1 MKEKQIGKKRKKEN
15 LKKTKSHNKKS
26 EWLRIEKS

>member
-1 MKEKQIGKKRKKEN
+1 MKEKQIGKKKKGE
-15 LKKTKSHNKKS
+15 LKKTKSHKKKS

>member
-1 MKEKQIGKKRKKEN
+1 MKEKQIGKKKEN
-15 LKKTKSHNKKS
+15 LKKTKSHKKKS

>member
-1 MKEKQIGKKRKKEN
+1 MKEKQIGKKKKKGK
-15 LKKTKSHNKKS
+15 LKKTKSHKKKS